1 MKQTQ
6 GWIVRL
12 FTLQIFLLLTAG
24 VISGCANTTEP
35 TVEPGVETIVTDQPV
50 ATPTNPLPTSQ
61 PQTPSTTLIPGENDP
76 AQIAA
81 SGLMVLAMGDGRYQH
96 LFAYHPVYFPLT
108 RITTGDYDFNDPAI
122 NRDGTRIAYCDTS
135 SGKWNLAVL
144 NLVDNSTVQVTSS
157 GTYACAPSWSP
168 DGQWLA
174 YESVSDGKLDI
185 YLQSV
190 SDLASPAVRLTDA
203 LGNNF
208 DPAWSPG
215 GREIAFVSDR
225 NGRQEIWLAD
235 LDAVTDRLTILKA
248 SDEADYSHPRWSSDG
263 STLLWQ
269 KTSDAAVI
277 EKLNRSVE
285 GSRPVSIGTGSMP
298 TWGTNNQG
306 VVAVLYT
313 PNGYELVSYR
323 KDPTRALFPSIQ
335 LPDRVTALTWQSGRF
350 VENLDKYLAT
360 IDLPAPA
367 ALIDSEEIGSATGLM
382 DLIYMDG
389 VEAPEP
395 YLSDAVNNNF
405 SSMRSVLESEL
416 GWDFLGILEN
426 ASLSLPNESQA
437 ESNLNWL
444 YTGRAIA
451 ANLAPLDAGWLV
463 VSREDFNGRTYWRVW
478 LKCREQDGT
487 CGAPIRMPI
496 WDFNSRA
503 NGDNAAFEN
512 GGRISAPPGGYWF
525 DFTSFALRFGWD
537 RLPAESNWRS
547 YFPST
552 QLNLFVHSDGLSWRE
567 AMNER
572 YSAET
577 IESLWP

>member
-1 MKQTQ
+1 MKQTR

-12 FTLQIFLLLTAG
+12 FTLQISLQLTAG
-24 VISGCANTTEP
+24 FISGCANTTNPTIEP
-35 TVEPGVETIVTDQPV
+35 TAETTVNYLPV
-50 ATPTNPLPTSQ
+50 PTPANPLPTLL
-61 PQTPSTTLIPGENDP
+61 PPTPATTLIPGDNDP
-76 AQIAA
+76 GQEVA
-81 SGLMVLAMGDGRYQH
+81 SGIMVLAMGDGRYQH
-96 LFAYHPVYFPLT
+96 LFAYHPVYLPLT
-108 RITTGDYDFNDPAI
+108 RITTGDFDFNDPAI
-122 NRDGTRIAYCDTS
+122 NPDGTQIAYCDTS
-135 SGKWNLAVL
+135 SGKWNVAIL
-144 NLVDNSTVQVTSS
+144 NLVDNSMFQVTNSEA
-157 GTYACAPSWSP
+157 YACAPSWSP

-185 YLQSV
+185 FLQSV
-190 SDLASPAVRLTDA
+190 SDFSSPAVPLTDG

-208 DPAWSPG
+208 DPAWAPG

-225 NGRQEIWLAD
+225 NGHQEIWLAN
-235 LDAVTDRLTILKA
+235 LDASTDRLTTLKS
-248 SDEADYSHPRWSSDG
+248 SDEADYTHPRWSSDG
-263 STLLWQ
+263 TTLLWQ
-269 KTSDAAVI
+269 KTSDMAVI
-277 EKLNRSVE
+277 EKLDRSVE
-285 GSRPVSIGTGSMP
+285 GSRPVTIGTGSMP

-306 VVAVLYT
+306 VVAVLQT

-350 VENLDKYLAT
+350 VENMGKYLDT

-367 ALIDSEEIGSATGLM
+367 ALMEPEVVDTTTGLL
-382 DLIYMDG
+382 DWVYLEG
-389 VEAPEP
+389 VDAPEP
-395 YLSDAVNNNF
+395 YLSDSVNSNF
-405 SSMRSVLESEL
+405 ASMRSVLENEL

-426 ASLSLPNESQA
+426 ASLSLPNEPQA

-451 ANLAPLDAGWLV
+451 VNLAPLDAGWLV

-487 CGAPIRMPI
+487 CGAPIKMSV
-496 WDFNSRA
+496 WDFNSRS

-512 GGRISAPPGGYWF
+512 GGRNSAPPGGYWL
-525 DFTSFALRFGWD
+525 DFTAFAMRFGWD
-537 RLPAESNWRS
+537 RIPAESNWRS

-567 AMNER
+567 AMSER
-572 YSAET
+572 FPTET